1 MADTYVCKRCGAMG
15 TKKEIPYK
23 IIDNRDDRIVFKGQ
37 ICDKCFDEFFKWP
50 QNTESKNEQSNK

>member
-1 MADTYVCKRCGAMG
+1 MADFYTCKRCGITG

-37 ICDKCFDEFFKWP
+37 ICDKCFDEFFGRP
-50 QNTESKNEQSNK
+50 PNTKDTNESTK

>member
-1 MADTYVCKRCGAMG
+1 MADIYTCKRCGITG

-37 ICDKCFDEFFKWP
+37 ICDKCFDEFFGRP
-50 QNTESKNEQSNK
+50 LNTKDTNESTK

>member
-1 MADTYVCKRCGAMG
+1 MADTYVCKQCGATG

-37 ICDKCFDEFFKWP
+37 ICNKCFDEFFGRP
-50 QNTESKNEQSNK
+50 PSTESKDEQPKK